1 MSIVEQVSPS
11 GRSGGAQAAEVVP
24 AVVVPGLQSPGSA
37 VAAPAVAPV
46 PEAPGAC
53 AGLDD
58 HAGLKWCWQ
67 ESSGTAWLF
76 DLSPWLPLPRLLCAP
91 GREAASQAADGR
103 REQGGV
109 SWRGLGS
116 DRALAATRQEEPSSR
131 SHRAL
136 AGLICCLQDPSTEYS
151 SL

>member
-1 MSIVEQVSPS
+1 MLS
-11 GRSGGAQAAEVVP
+11 
-24 AVVVPGLQSPGSA
+24 AVMVLGLQRPGSA
-37 VAAPAVAPV
+37 RSGCAGSG
-46 PEAPGAC
+46 GAC

-58 HAGLKWCWQ
+58 HTGLKWCWQ
-67 ESSGTAWLF
+67 ESLGTAWLF

-91 GREAASQAADGR
+91 GREAASQAADGH

-136 AGLICCLQDPSTEYS
+136 AGLIYCLQGPSTECS